1 MYIVV
6 WRGRQIL
13 YSMTKT
19 YRMPAFRS
27 PYDSAM
33 GLVFLPRLIDK
44 MRASGT
50 AALDGYNYKTAGMD
64 AVLLE
69 FLAVDADAMEAA
81 AKAGTDAEVFVW
93 VSNNARK
100 WTREEAI
107 SLNHAILDSGQR
119 SDDERAS
126 FEARRLQ
133 RYPDRPLQYFVDLI
147 ESDAGRPIRARPLPD
162 RCYDPED
169 V

>member
-1 MYIVV
+1 V
-6 WRGRQIL
+6 
-13 YSMTKT
+13 TKT
-19 YRMPAFRS
+19 YSMPAFRS

-50 AALDGYNYKTAGMD
+50 AALDGYNYKTVGMD
-64 AVLLE
+64 ADLIE
-69 FLAVDADAMEAA
+69 FLAVDADAMESAVKAA
-81 AKAGTDAEVFVW
+81 ASDAEVLGW
-93 VSNNARK
+93 ISRNARK
-100 WTREEAI
+100 WTREDAI
-107 SLNHAILDSGQR
+107 AHNHAILDSGQR

-133 RYPDRPLQYFVDLI
+133 RYPDRPLQYYVDLI
-147 ESDAGRPIRARPLPD
+147 EADAGRPIRTRPLPD

>member
-1 MYIVV
+1 
-6 WRGRQIL
+6 
-13 YSMTKT
+13 
-19 YRMPAFRS
+19 
-27 PYDSAM
+27 M

-64 AVLLE
+64 AELIE

-81 AKAGTDAEVFVW
+81 VKAVASDAEVLVW
-93 VSNNARK
+93 ISKNARK

-107 SLNHAILDSGQR
+107 AYNHAILDDGQG
-119 SDDERAS
+119 SDDERAR

-133 RYPDRPLQYFVDLI
+133 RYPDRPLQYYVDLI
-147 ESDAGRPIRARPLPD
+147 EADAGRPIRSRPLSD
-162 RCYDPED
+162 CCYDPED
-169 V
+169 S